1 MATSEEEEIFGS
13 VLMLV
18 SDESQDIEEALL
30 QRFRARDED
39 ETGVTNISEVKA
51 VLEEVVKKGKE
62 EGRPEALNVV

>member
-1 MATSEEEEIFGS
+1 
-13 VLMLV
+13 MLV

-62 EGRPEALNVV
+62 EGRPEALSVV